1 MTDDSLT
8 VAGQSHLTDAFLW
21 LVGAPLCLLDALYL
35 SRLAPPP
42 RRSSSGF
49 SALLPSHSWRG
60 VSYAQHALTSRSCA
74 LLPQR
79 RAQLHVSSSAVA
91 APVSRS
97 RFWLVPEPAH

>member
-35 SRLAPPP
+35 SRLAPPL
-42 RRSSSGF
+42 
-49 SALLPSHSWRG
+49 SAARPETLILWRG
-60 VSYAQHALTSRSCA
+60 VSYAKHALTSRSCA

-79 RAQLHVSSSAVA
+79 RAQLHVSSSTVS
-91 APVSRS
+91 APVSRG
-97 RFWLVPEPAH
+97 RFLLVPEPAH